1 MTKRFKVAS
10 IRTAEE
16 KKDFATNYAE
26 LAQLV
31 RRTWL
36 APGLR
41 TRFVPQGVTWLPGN
55 RQFALTFHDPS
66 KTNPSRLVVVDAERR
81 GAVVKDVDL
90 ADDDGDAYDGHAGG
104 LTVHGKH
111 LWISSWGRVLRFD
124 LNDVRSSSRAP
135 LRASGHSLPDSK
147 GSFMSSDGSFLW
159 VGEFAHPKHGY
170 EVADHH
176 RCSRNPE
183 KFAWM
188 AGYRIGANGQPTSR
202 GRYDVDGK
210 TVVRPDRVLFIRQKV
225 QGMAL
230 AKGLVALSLS
240 FGSGDSKLAFYRSPF
255 SGKGFEV
262 ELPRGVTK
270 GFVVNGEN
278 HLGTV
283 AMPAGSQDLEWNG
296 RGLLV
301 GFEGGCDKYRERWRA
316 EGGGIEDRV
325 LEIKVPSLGRATS
338 SPAETAAPCRR
349 PARRIDAQAT

>member
-1 MTKRFKVAS
+1 MRKSFKIES
-10 IRTAEE
+10 TRTTAE
-16 KKDFATNYAE
+16 KNTFAANYPELAE
-26 LAQLV
+26 LV
-31 RRTWL
+31 SGTWV

-41 TRFVPQGVTWLPGN
+41 TRFVPQGITLLPGN
-55 RQFALTFHDPS
+55 RQFAMTFHDPS
-66 KTNPSRLVVVDAERR
+66 KTRPSRLVVVDARRR
-81 GAVVKDVDL
+81 GTVVKDVDL
-90 ADDDGDAYDGHAGG
+90 EDDDGDAYTGHAGG
-104 LTVHGKH
+104 LTVHGRH

-124 LNDVRSSSRAP
+124 LKDVRRSSPTP
-135 LRASGHSLPDSK
+135 LRASGHFLPDSK
-147 GSFMSSDGSFLW
+147 GSFTSSDGTFLW

-170 EVADHH
+170 EVASHH
-176 RCSRNPE
+176 RCPCDPE
-183 KFAWM
+183 KIAWV

-202 GRYDVDGK
+202 GRYDVGGA

-230 AKGLVALSLS
+230 VKGVVALSLS
-240 FGSGDSKLAFYRSPF
+240 FGSTDSKLAFYRSPF

-270 GFVVNGEN
+270 GFVVNAEN

-283 AMPAGSQDLEWNG
+283 AMPAGSQGIEWNG

-325 LEIKVPSLGRATS
+325 LELRVPRLGWFDHRG
-338 SPAETAAPCRR
+338 
-349 PARRIDAQAT
+349 